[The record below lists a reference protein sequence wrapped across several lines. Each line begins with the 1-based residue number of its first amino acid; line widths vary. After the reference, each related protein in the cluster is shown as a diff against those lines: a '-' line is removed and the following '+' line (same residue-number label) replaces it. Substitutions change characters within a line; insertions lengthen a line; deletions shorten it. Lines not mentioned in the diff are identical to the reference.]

1 MYSDELWMQWVK
13 IQKDCA
19 KLLARKDLDGALG
32 LVSAFLEEQSD
43 PTLLGEV
50 LLLKS
55 DIEERRGNLTAAR
68 QDLLKAHALS
78 TPATYHRYVV
88 ELSLAGLSSSAGT
101 QEEARGWYVKAL
113 ETVVADPLT
122 SGIAAVTGLLRHVE
136 WGKLPPHERELCE
149 RAILQ
154 SWSLFSLPGS
164 PDFENLDATFEAIQK
179 AYSQPLTDK
188 VPGESER
195 KGR

>member
-1 MYSDELWMQWVK
+1 MYSDELWMQWITV
-13 IQKDCA
+13 QKSSA
-19 KLLARKDLDGALG
+19 KLLAQKDFDGALG
-32 LVSAFLEEQSD
+32 LVSGFLEEQSD
-43 PTLLGEV
+43 QTLIGEV

-55 DIEERRGNLTAAR
+55 DIEERRGYLAAAR

-78 TPATYHRYVV
+78 APATYHRYVV
-88 ELSLAGLSSSAGT
+88 ELSLAGLSSSTGT
-101 QEEARGWYVKAL
+101 QEETRGWYVKAL

-136 WGKLPPHERELCE
+136 WGKLPPHQRELCE

-164 PDFENLDATFEAIQK
+164 PDFENLDATAEAIQN
-179 AYSQPLTDK
+179 AYSQPLAN
-188 VPGESER
+188 P
-195 KGR
+195 